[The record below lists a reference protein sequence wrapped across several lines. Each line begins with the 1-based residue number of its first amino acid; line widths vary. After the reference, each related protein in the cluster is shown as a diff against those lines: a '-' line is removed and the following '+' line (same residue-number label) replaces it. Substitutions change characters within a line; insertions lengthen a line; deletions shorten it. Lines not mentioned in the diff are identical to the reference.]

1 MTTKTIKKLI
11 LKKFLIT
18 IYYRIG
24 GETNQEHFRKKF
36 SLTPSNEQLLKSFE
50 NQVKQNLNENK
61 NKIKK

>member
-18 IYYRIG
+18 IFYRIG
-24 GETNQEHFRKKF
+24 GETKKEHLEKKKF

-61 NKIKK
+61 KIK